1 MTKQAVRVRFA
12 PSPTGYLHVGGLR
25 TALYNFLFARKH
37 NGIFILRIEDTDQ
50 TRKVEGALEH
60 LIRTLGAVGLSW
72 DEGPHLSG
80 DTITE
85 HGDFGPYIQSA
96 RTSIYRQ
103 YAEKLIESG
112 SAYYCFCAAERLD
125 SLRKRQQLNKLP
137 TIYDRFCA
145 TQGDAYVAEKL
156 ASGAPHV
163 IRLKMLQT
171 GVTVFEDIVRGRV
184 EFENKL
190 IDDQVLLKSDGFPTY
205 HLANVVDDHLMEIS
219 HVIRAEEWISSTPKH
234 LTLYQALGW
243 KPPEY
248 AHVPLLFN
256 PDKSKLSKR
265 QGDVAAEDYLRKGYL
280 PEALLNFLALLGW
293 NSGTE
298 KELFTLEELVKE
310 FDLKKVQKSGAIFS
324 TQKLDWFN
332 TQYIKEKSAGEL
344 AELVK
349 PYLVSAELIPAD
361 FNDEAYL
368 KEVVSLCKDR
378 MKTLAEIVD
387 LADLFFKDIFYDPLL
402 LVWKKSTPEAT
413 RVYLQTLKEFIDSWT
428 GEWQDDSFEKVLLE
442 FIKEKQ
448 WGNGDVLWP
457 LRVAL
462 SGKKA
467 SPGPFEIARVVGKE
481 RVSAR
486 VQKAFE
492 LLG

>member
-1 MTKQAVRVRFA
+1 
-12 PSPTGYLHVGGLR
+12 
-25 TALYNFLFARKH
+25 
-37 NGIFILRIEDTDQ
+37 
-50 TRKVEGALEH
+50 
-60 LIRTLGAVGLSW
+60 
-72 DEGPHLSG
+72 
-80 DTITE
+80 
-85 HGDFGPYIQSA
+85 
-96 RTSIYRQ
+96 
-103 YAEKLIESG
+103 
-112 SAYYCFCAAERLD
+112 
-125 SLRKRQQLNKLP
+125 
-137 TIYDRFCA
+137 
-145 TQGDAYVAEKL
+145 
-156 ASGAPHV
+156 
-163 IRLKMLQT
+163 
-171 GVTVFEDIVRGRV
+171 
-184 EFENKL
+184 
-190 IDDQVLLKSDGFPTY
+190 
-205 HLANVVDDHLMEIS
+205 
-219 HVIRAEEWISSTPKH
+219 
-234 LTLYQALGW
+234 
-243 KPPEY
+243 
-248 AHVPLLFN
+248 
-256 PDKSKLSKR
+256 
-265 QGDVAAEDYLRKGYL
+265 
-280 PEALLNFLALLGW
+280 LGW